1 MASDVINQGGDGL
14 AAIQINITPRERTT
28 LLVSVL
34 IISICALTYELIV
47 ATLSSYLLGDSVT
60 QFSFTIGLFL
70 SAMGLGALLSR
81 RIKGNELRWFVIVEV
96 LTGLFGGISAA
107 VLYATFATIDD
118 YYYGVMVVVIL
129 AVGVCIGLEI
139 PLLTRIVA
147 HRTDLSN
154 ALADVLSID
163 YLGALV
169 GSLLFPLVLLPLL
182 GVNQTAF
189 LMGML
194 NIFVAGLNL
203 RLFQHRMTPR
213 AKRGLWIAVG
223 ACGVLMVT
231 GSLLSTDFVRFFE
244 QQLYQ
249 DHIIYREQTPY
260 QRLVIT
266 RGGSDVRLFI
276 NGDIQFSS
284 RDEYRYHEMLVHP
297 VMNIARSHETVAIL
311 GGGDGMV
318 VRELLQYP
326 ANQSRYKSI
335 NQEKQ
340 RQDVVLINTHRHH
353 HIIGD

>member
-1 MASDVINQGGDGL
+1 MRGSAVSAARQLWEAGRGVASDVINQGGDGQ

-34 IISICALTYELIV
+34 IISICALTYELVI

-107 VLYATFATIDD
+107 ILYATFATIED

-147 HRTDLSN
+147 HRDDLSN

-169 GSLLFPLVLLPLL
+169 GSLLFPIVLLPLL

-194 NIFVAGLNL
+194 NILVAGLNL
-203 RLFQHRMTPR
+203 RLFQHRMPPR
-213 AKRGLWIAVG
+213 TKRWLWGAVG
-223 ACGVLMVT
+223 ACGALMLT
-231 GSLLSTDFVRFFE
+231 GSLLSTNFVRLFE

-260 QRLVIT
+260 QRIVIT

-284 RDEYRYHEMLVHP
+284 RDEYRYHELLVHP
-297 VMNIARSHETVAIL
+297 
-311 GGGDGMV
+311 
-318 VRELLQYP
+318 
-326 ANQSRYKSI
+326 
-335 NQEKQ
+335 
-340 RQDVVLINTHRHH
+340 
-353 HIIGD
+353 